1 MSPSIEE
8 AQINRRNDR
17 TPWPFAWALAL
28 LLPALAAVVTQQ
40 TGLLHSIPGAL
51 LFASVAVSA
60 WFGYAL
66 PTLVSVISSVIFL
79 HFMLTQAGPMPA
91 QQLGLVVR
99 EAIFCLVALLLAVPS
114 VRLRRVLAELAARE
128 ADRQRSR
135 QELETLLL
143 RTQVAEAGL
152 RDAVATYADQVK
164 ALALAQQAGKS
175 ASWILDAEAKQVKW
189 LPGGYEIF
197 GRPFEQLEDGEQP
210 ISLIEAEDQP
220 GVWAALDRTMQT
232 GVPFTPEFRVL
243 WPNGELHWQEARGV
257 PDPETPHLI
266 RGTTFDITDRKQ
278 TELGLLRI
286 EKLAAVGRIASTIAH
301 EINNP
306 LASVTNLLYLALC
319 DESVGQPV
327 RGYLETAQQELSRL
341 SNVTR
346 LTLSYARPQSM
357 ARLVDP
363 AEVVMNV
370 LFLFRLRLEGKAI
383 QVERVFREPVSI
395 FLFSDELQRI
405 LTNLVANAIDALPSR
420 GGLLRI
426 TVQQDDGHAL
436 VCVEDNGSGIP
447 PERASRIFEPFYTTK
462 GDVGTG
468 IGLWVTKEL
477 AEKNGGSIEL
487 VSEGLENGM
496 RTRFAL
502 RFPLA
507 EGQGS
512 SVS

>member
-1 MSPSIEE
+1 MTPAVEE
-8 AQINRRNDR
+8 AQSTRRNER
-17 TPWPFAWALAL
+17 TPLPFAWAVAL
-28 LLPALAAVVTQQ
+28 LLPALSAVVTQQ
-40 TGLLHSIPGAL
+40 TGLLHSIPAAL
-51 LFASVAVSA
+51 LFASVAIAA

-66 PTLVSVISSVIFL
+66 PMLVSVTSSVIYL
-79 HFMLTQAGPMPA
+79 HFMLAQASPEHA
-91 QQLGLVVR
+91 QQLSLLTR
-99 EAIFCLVALLLAVPS
+99 EAVFCMVALLLAVPS
-114 VRLRRVLAELAARE
+114 VRLRRVLAELAVRE
-128 ADRQRSR
+128 ADRHRSR
-135 QELETLLL
+135 LELETLLL

-175 ASWILDAEAKQVKW
+175 ASWIMDTRAKQVKW

-197 GRPFEQLEDGEQP
+197 GIPFAEVEAGPPPVTLV
-210 ISLIEAEDQP
+210 EAEDQP
-220 GVWAALDRTMQT
+220 AIWAALNHTLET
-232 GVPFTPEFRVL
+232 GVPFTPEFRL
-243 WPNGELHWQEARGV
+243 HWPNGELHWQEARGV
-257 PDPETPHLI
+257 RDIEAPHVI
-266 RGTTFDITDRKQ
+266 RGTTFDITERKQ
-278 TELGLLRI
+278 AELGLLRV

-319 DESVGQPV
+319 DESIGEPV

-383 QVERVFREPVSI
+383 EVERVFREPVSI

-405 LTNLVANAIDALPSR
+405 LTNLVANAIDALPPR
-420 GGLLRI
+420 GGVLRI
-426 TVQQDDGHAL
+426 TVQQEDDHAL

-477 AEKNGGSIEL
+477 AEKNGGSIAL

-507 EGQGS
+507 DGQGS